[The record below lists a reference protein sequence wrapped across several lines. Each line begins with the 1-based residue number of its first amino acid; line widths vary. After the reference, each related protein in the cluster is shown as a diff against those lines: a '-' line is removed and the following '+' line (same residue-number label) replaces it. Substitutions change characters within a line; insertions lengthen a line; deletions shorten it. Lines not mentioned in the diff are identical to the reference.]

1 MMAGIET
8 ITRRIAESA
17 HSEAQE
23 LLEQARVDAA
33 AQLQQAEQQAALL
46 CDQVLARA
54 QEQAQ
59 QIKRAAESDVERD
72 EKQQLLQA
80 KNRVID
86 RVFDLSVQ
94 RLRQLD
100 DDRYFT
106 VLKDL
111 ILQYARPAAGELV
124 LSASDRK
131 RMPSGFMHLIDAA
144 LGESRKLQLREQPDE
159 TIDGGFVLRYGNV
172 DINCSFAALLAQ
184 RREELTQ
191 QVYRLL
197 FG

>member
-33 AQLQQAEQQAALL
+33 AQLQQAEQQAVLL
-46 CDQVLARA
+46 RDQVLARA

-106 VLKDL
+106 VLKGL
-111 ILQYARPAAGELV
+111 ILQYARPAAGDLV
-124 LSASDRK
+124 LSA
-131 RMPSGFMHLIDAA
+131 A
-144 LGESRKLQLREQPDE
+144 
-159 TIDGGFVLRYGNV
+159 
-172 DINCSFAALLAQ
+172 
-184 RREELTQ
+184 
-191 QVYRLL
+191 
-197 FG
+197 